1 MCSGHHV
8 LQGRVDIPDV
18 MHNVA
23 RFAGSFG
30 ARPTIVLTKFVPL
43 SYHPF
48 SGISAVISNMRRSS
62 LCTDTTTISLS
73 SNVVNVTTAPRGTAF
88 RRRSK
93 TRCFGFSAILA
104 SAAAPT
110 VYQYPQLLTSPLQH
124 TLRPTEDALV
134 STLPVLLT
142 LSSSS
147 HCKVVP
153 QDRFR
158 PSARYQPSP
167 RLLATILCR
176 VSQLPN

>member
-1 MCSGHHV
+1 
-8 LQGRVDIPDV
+8 

-124 TLRPTEDALV
+124 TLRPTEDASLLDAVRRRPRINAASATYPLILFALQGRASRPLSTQRAV
-134 STLPVLLT
+134 S
-142 LSSSS
+142 
-147 HCKVVP
+147 
-153 QDRFR
+153 
-158 PSARYQPSP
+158 A
-167 RLLATILCR
+167 
-176 VSQLPN
+176 